1 MTGCRAHERCTG
13 PQIRKMFKTRRD
25 VSDGTERISLVS
37 SFMASLLIGGYA
49 CIDQT
54 DGAGMNLMD
63 IQTRQLREDALE
75 VWFLEMQSFAA
86 ALCRIA

>member
-1 MTGCRAHERCTG
+1 
-13 PQIRKMFKTRRD
+13 
-25 VSDGTERISLVS
+25 
-37 SFMASLLIGGYA
+37 MASLLIGGYS

-75 VWFLEMQSFAA
+75 VWFLEMFRALLLHFAGSRSNDIQFC
-86 ALCRIA
+86 LIFCPIAF

>member
-13 PQIRKMFKTRRD
+13 PQVRKMFQTSPG
-25 VSDGTERISLVS
+25 VYDGTERISLVS

-75 VWFLEMQSFAA
+75 VWFL
-86 ALCRIA
+86 L